1 MGAAIALDIAPP
13 RTQEFTMMKSLT
25 TPRSMLITFT
35 FAAAMVALTG
45 CDRPSTAPKAP
56 GTGATAPMPA
66 ASAASQ

>member
-1 MGAAIALDIAPP
+1 
-13 RTQEFTMMKSLT
+13 MMKSLT